1 MPLTITQRPDQFNNW
16 SAAFNP
22 VVFKAQRKDYP
33 ITAVTS
39 SGGALRI
46 SVTGDLTTLTAA
58 KGGAV
63 VAGSVL
69 WVATDNGVYGAAYT
83 VVTCTH
89 LSGVS
94 TVTFGAGTYT
104 AAATTGYINLQQRTG
119 YNVQVRIF
127 AGNGAVSS
135 SSLFTMSFTPTKSG
149 AILADV
155 SQLKSYMSPQLWNN
169 FGITNLSE
177 AYKVRN
183 NASTSLKAHIQYTEV
198 WTSSA
203 ETETSDSA
211 NPFFVV
217 YGARQVWSQYGGYLK
232 EYSDATNRKFLTPF
246 TQPHAWLNK
255 PFTLSFIDPSPS
267 GTTRTYVKKTR
278 YYSNGSLWGSTYDL
292 SDYSAGTP
300 NPSVFESFED
310 LGIHYALLHDKQDSS
325 GTISWTIPSYT
336 GNQTITG
343 TTGTSNNLIFPLY
356 LTPNIAYS
364 IVINVTVT
372 TGAATIN
379 LSGKEL
385 NGTNRFS
392 LSQSAPVGTYDLTFS
407 GTPTQHT
414 HFIGLSATFATSSTI
429 TINSI
434 TVHDIPQNG
443 RIEYQLVTQGFAYY
457 PITETVVSET
467 LVVQVEDACTPSVHL
482 VWKNHLGG
490 DSSWCF
496 DFNQTFTVNADKM
509 KKIRSSKLY
518 ADAVTYND
526 VLGLSE
532 LVSSGEIYDVPVTEL
547 TSSVRDLQERSGAN
561 VLAFDDSGNYVGVVV
576 KDSDISSDT
585 SRSQH
590 SISVTIQYPET
601 IHPQ

>member
-1 MPLTITQRPDQFNNW
+1 MPLTLTQRPDQFNNW
-16 SAAFNP
+16 SAVFNP
-22 VVFKAQRKDYP
+22 VVFKMQRKDYN
-33 ITAVTS
+33 ITAVAS
-39 SGGALRI
+39 SAGALQI
-46 SVTGDLTTLTAA
+46 TVNTNLTTLTTA
-58 KGGAV
+58 KGGPV

-69 WVATDNGVYGAAYT
+69 WVATDNGIYNAAYS
-83 VVTCTH
+83 VVSVTNAA
-89 LSGVS
+89 SSV
-94 TVTFGAGTYT
+94 VTFGAGTYT
-104 AAATTGYINLQQRTG
+104 AAATTGFINLQQRTG

-127 AGNGAVSS
+127 AGNGAVSTS
-135 SSLFTMSFTPTKSG
+135 ALFTMSFTPTKSG

-183 NASTSLKAHIQYTEV
+183 NTSTSLKAHIQYTEV

-267 GTTRTYVKKTR
+267 GSARTYVKKTR
-278 YYSNGSLWGSTYDL
+278 YYSNGTLWGSTYDL
-292 SDYSAGTP
+292 SDYSNGTP

-310 LGIHYALLHDKQDSS
+310 LGIHYALLHDKQDTS
-325 GTISWTIPSYT
+325 GTIFWTIPSYT
-336 GNQTITG
+336 GSQTITG

-356 LTPNIAYS
+356 LTPNIAYQ
-364 IVINVTVT
+364 IVINVTVA

-385 NGTNRFS
+385 NGVNRFS
-392 LSQSAPVGTYDLTFS
+392 LSQAAPVGTYDLTFG
-407 GTPTQHT
+407 GTPTLHT

-434 TVHDIPQNG
+434 VVHDIPQNG
-443 RIEYQLVTQGFAYY
+443 RIEYQLVTQGSQGF
-457 PITETVVSET
+457 ESCT
-467 LVVQVEDACTPSVHL
+467 LC
-482 VWKNHLGG
+482 
-490 DSSWCF
+490 
-496 DFNQTFTVNADKM
+496 
-509 KKIRSSKLY
+509 
-518 ADAVTYND
+518 
-526 VLGLSE
+526 E
-532 LVSSGEIYDVPVTEL
+532 LP
-547 TSSVRDLQERSGAN
+547 R
-561 VLAFDDSGNYVGVVV
+561 
-576 KDSDISSDT
+576 
-585 SRSQH
+585 
-590 SISVTIQYPET
+590 
-601 IHPQ
+601 

>member
-1 MPLTITQRPDQFNNW
+1 MPLTLTQRPDQFNNW
-16 SAAFNP
+16 SAVFNP
-22 VVFKAQRKDYP
+22 VVFKMQRKDYN
-33 ITAVTS
+33 ITAVAS
-39 SGGALRI
+39 SGGALQI
-46 SVTGDLTTLTAA
+46 TVNTNLTTLTAA

-69 WVATDNGVYGAAYT
+69 WVSTDNGVYNAAYS
-83 VVTCTH
+83 VVSVTNAA
-89 LSGVS
+89 SSV
-94 TVTFGAGTYT
+94 VTFGAGTYT
-104 AAATTGYINLQQRTG
+104 AAATTGFINLQQRTG

-135 SSLFTMSFTPTKSG
+135 SSLFTMSFTPNKSG

-155 SQLKSYMSPQLWNN
+155 SQLKAYMTPLMFSN

-177 AYKVRN
+177 AYKVKSN
-183 NASTSLKAHIQYTEV
+183 SGTSLKAHIQYTEV

-232 EYSDATNRKFLTPF
+232 EYSDATGRKFLTPF
-246 TQPHAWLNK
+246 TQPRAWINK
-255 PFTLSFIDPSPS
+255 PFTLSFIDPAPS
-267 GTTRTYVKKTR
+267 GTARTYVKKTR
-278 YYSNGSLWGSTYDL
+278 YYENGNLWGSTYDL
-292 SDYSAGTP
+292 SDYSGGTP

-310 LGIHYALLHDKQDSS
+310 LGIHYALLHDKQDTS
-325 GTISWTIPSYT
+325 GTIFWTIPSYT
-336 GNQTITG
+336 GSQTITG

-364 IVINVTVT
+364 IVVNVTVT

-379 LSGKEL
+379 LSEKEL

-414 HFIGLSATFATSSTI
+414 HFIGLSATFSTSSTI

-434 TVHDIPQNG
+434 TIHDIPQNG
-443 RIEYQLVTQGFAYY
+443 RIEYQLVTQGSAYY
-457 PITETVVSET
+457 PITETIISET
-467 LVVQVEDACTPSVHL
+467 LVVLVEDACTPSAHL

-490 DSSWCF
+490 ESSWCF
-496 DFNQTFTVNADKM
+496 AFNQTFNIKADKT
-509 KKIRSSKLY
+509 KKIRTDKLY
-518 ADAVTYND
+518 ADLITYND
-526 VLGLSE
+526 LLGLSE
-532 LVSSGEIYDVPVTEL
+532 LASSGDVYDVPVTEL
-547 TSSVRDLQERSGAN
+547 TSSVRDLQERSGTN
-561 VLAFDDSGNYVGVVV
+561 VLAFDDAGNYVGVVV
-576 KDSDISSDT
+576 SDSSLSSDT
-585 SRSQH
+585 YRSRH
-590 SISVTIQYPET
+590 SASVSIQYPEI